1 MKNFLKICIQDLFRQ
16 TRGMSRAK
24 NPLYPIKD
32 AGTVSL
38 TLKNFESAMAAQVG
52 VTRNLMSVFK
62 GHKHYP
68 PLSHDSWAWLN
79 HIEGA
84 SAECA
89 VAKHRDIF
97 WDGSFGTFTDKPDVG
112 PYHVKWVFHRDGR
125 LRIPKKKPPDPKDI
139 FILVRGTMPHYE
151 LVGWIRAGEVMK
163 PENVDNPY
171 NRGEE
176 YFATQDKLEN
186 MADLPDE

>member
-1 MKNFLKICIQDLFRQ
+1 MLRQ
-16 TRGMSRAK
+16 TRGMGRESK
-24 NPLYPIKD
+24 YPIKD
-32 AGTVSL
+32 TGTAFV
-38 TLKNFESAMAAQVG
+38 TLKNFECQMSAIAG
-52 VTRNLMSVFK
+52 LTRNMMSIFK

-68 PLSHDSWAWLN
+68 PLAHDSYAWMN

-84 SAECA
+84 GAECA

-112 PYHVKWVFHRDGR
+112 PYHVKWVFHRDGK
-125 LRIPKKKPPDPKDI
+125 LRIPLKKPPDPADI

-151 LVGWIRAGEVMK
+151 LVGWILAGYGMQ
-163 PENVDNPY
+163 PENIENPY

-176 YFATQDKLEN
+176 YFVNQDDLHD
-186 MADLPDE
+186 MAGLPDK

>member
-1 MKNFLKICIQDLFRQ
+1 
-16 TRGMSRAK
+16 MSRAK

-32 AGTVSL
+32 TGTVFV
-38 TLKNFESAMAAQVG
+38 TLKNFECYLGAMVG
-52 VTRNLMSVFK
+52 VTRNITSIFK

-68 PLSHDSWAWLN
+68 PLANDSYAWMN

-84 SAECA
+84 GAECS
-89 VAKHRDIF
+89 VGKHTNNF

-125 LRIPKKKPPDPKDI
+125 LRIPKKKPPDPLDI

-151 LVGWIRAGEVMK
+151 LVGWLRAGDGMK
-163 PENVDNPY
+163 PEYIDDPY
-171 NRGEE
+171 KRGAE
-176 YFATQDKLEN
+176 YFVNQDLLHD